1 MEPDEASRRRLT
13 VAFALLAAPFY
24 LNDFANMLV
33 RDWRLWLTIDYVF
46 LKLLPLVAILWLVRS
61 RRMRAADFGW
71 KLLPWKVFAAGA
83 LLLALAGMLL
93 DQNGYMLIK
102 KFPGYAPLGGMPEIS
117 SPAWNW
123 IDLTVGLAL
132 VGLMEE
138 LIFRGLAAAVL
149 ERYLPPVGVVAV
161 SALAFGLIHWS
172 LGWHSVVVT
181 GAIGAV
187 FMVAYLRLR
196 SILPLVVAHFVVNF
210 IDFAGVIP
218 RGQLQFL

>member
-1 MEPDEASRRRLT
+1 MQQELGSRRRLT

-61 RRMRAADFGW
+61 RRMRAEDFGW
-71 KLLPWKVFAAGA
+71 KLLPWKTFIPAFLV
-83 LLLALAGMLL
+83 LALAGMLF
-93 DQNGYMLIK
+93 DQNGYMMLK
-102 KFPGYAPLGGMPEIS
+102 KVPGYAALGGMPAIE

-138 LIFRGLAAAVL
+138 LIFRGLAAACL
-149 ERYLPPVGVVAV
+149 EHYLPPAGVVAV
-161 SALAFGLIHWS
+161 SALLFGLIHWS

-187 FMVAYLRLR
+187 FMFAYLRLR
-196 SILPLVVAHFVVNF
+196 SILPLVLAHFVVNF

-218 RGQLQFL
+218 KGQLQFL